1 MIRQLLLV
9 FCLILTLDS
18 SLVAQ
23 EVSKRPLSLIPYPVT
38 VLEGEGTFVFTEKTT
53 VALEDKNLETIAR
66 DFVGLF
72 AKPAG
77 FTPKLKVGG
86 KRGEVLIK
94 KDDTVQEEGY
104 VLTVTPEKIVIKAA
118 SKRGTF
124 YALQT
129 LRQLLPTD
137 IEGHEY
143 KEGVIWNVPAINVTD
158 EPRFGY
164 RGLMVDVARH
174 FIPKDHL
181 LRIID
186 TMGMLKF
193 NKLHLHLTDDNGWRL
208 EIKQYPLLT
217 SIGSKKVK
225 REGLVFPERRNARQG
240 EPLVDGG
247 FYTQEDIKEIVAYAG
262 NRQIEVIPEIAM
274 PGHSNAALAAYPLLA
289 CPVIDK
295 YIGVVPGL
303 GGDHTRFAYCVGN
316 DEVFTFL
323 QHVIDEVAE
332 LFPTRFIH
340 LGGDAIHD
348 THWEE
353 CPLCRERMKKEG
365 LDDEND
371 LLGYFMRRIDSYV
384 RSKGRKVM
392 GWEEIME
399 ANLSKGA
406 VVFDW
411 HGYGHGAT
419 KAGKQGHDF
428 VVVPTGTMYL
438 NRYQGPQWHEPVLA
452 FSGNT
457 TLKDIYQYEPIE
469 RYWTM
474 SMRSHLLGVQA
485 ALWTEFCESEEDVDL
500 LLYPRLSAVAEAAW
514 SLPIV
519 KRWER
524 FLGMLGTHQE
534 RWAAK
539 GVKSSSAIYHVQHEV
554 VPNFGDLKVALS
566 CISPEVEIRYTTDG
580 SEPHANAWLYRR
592 PWIIKQS
599 QTLKC
604 AAYKDGKQMGRTLVL
619 PIQMNGITGK
629 NMLRSNAVERRL
641 VNGVRGSLKST
652 DGEWAS
658 WTRNDS
664 IALTFDVGSRKK
676 ISRVSLGCL
685 NDYGLGIHQ
694 PEKIEIWLSDND
706 VHYSKAAEK
715 RFDKEEIFCEGRL
728 IKELDLQFEDVARY
742 VRLIIKGV
750 GKCPEL
756 HVRPG
761 LEAQIY
767 LDEVLIE

>member
-1 MIRQLLLV
+1 MV
-9 FCLILTLDS
+9 FCLILTLYS

-72 AKPAG
+72 SKPAG

-86 KRGEVLIK
+86 KKGEVLIK

-118 SKRGTF
+118 SKKGAF

-143 KEGVIWNVPAINVTD
+143 KESVIWDVPAVNVTD

-186 TMGMLKF
+186 TMGLLKF

-225 REGLVFPERRNARQG
+225 REGLSFPERRNARQG

-247 FYTQEDIKEIVAYAG
+247 FYTQEDIKEIVAYAAG
-262 NRQIEVIPEIAM
+262 RQIEVIPEIAM

-289 CPVIDK
+289 CPVIDQ
-295 YIGVVPGL
+295 YIGVIPGL
-303 GGDHTRFAYCVGN
+303 GGDHTRFAYCAGN

-323 QHVIDEVAE
+323 QHVIDEVVE
-332 LFPTRFIH
+332 LFPSRFIH

-353 CPLCRERMKKEG
+353 CPLCRERMKEEG

-384 RSKGRKVM
+384 RGKGRKVM

-438 NRYQGPQWHEPVLA
+438 NRYQGPQWQEPVWA
-452 FSGNT
+452 FNGNT

-474 SMRSHLLGVQA
+474 SMRSHLLGIQA

-514 SLPIV
+514 SVPIV

-524 FLGMLGTHQE
+524 FLGMLDIHQE
-534 RWAAK
+534 RWAVK
-539 GVKSSSAIYHVQHEV
+539 GIKSSSAIYHVQHEV
-554 VPNFGDLKVALS
+554 VSNFGDLKVTLS

-580 SEPHANAWLYRR
+580 GEPHANAWLYRR
-592 PWIIKQS
+592 PWIVKQS

-604 AAYKDGKQMGRTLVL
+604 AAFKDGKQMGPTLVL
-619 PIQMNGITGK
+619 PIQKNGITGK

-641 VNGVRGSLKST
+641 VNGVRGSLKNT

-658 WTRNDS
+658 WIKSDS
-664 IALTFDVGSRKK
+664 IALTFDVGLRKK
-676 ISRVSLGCL
+676 MTRVALGYL

-694 PEKIEIWLSDND
+694 PKKVEVWLSDND
-706 VHYSKAAEK
+706 VHYSKVAEK
-715 RFDKEEIFCEGRL
+715 RFDEEEIFCEGRFS
-728 IKELDLQFEDVARY
+728 KELDFQFEDVARY